1 MSIRLL
7 SSSIIKNI
15 SKPVYMAS
23 SRVLSGGPNLWC
35 INCIHFIEHKTNY
48 PYDDP
53 PNDKLYGKCSKFG
66 TNNLITGEIEYD
78 FALNSRNNQTKCGI
92 YGKFFKEKIIK

>member
-15 SKPVYMAS
+15 SKPV
-23 SRVLSGGPNLWC
+23 C

-92 YGKFFKEKIIK
+92 DGKFFKEKIIK